1 MPVGIDV
8 SDGGG
13 EGLDQEVAVMEG
25 HMESIPPHVIL
36 PDERLR
42 EFSAEGESGLAG

>member
-25 HMESIPPHVIL
+25 HMEPIPPHVIL

-42 EFSAEGESGLAG
+42 EFSAVGESGLAG